1 MRDFM
6 RFTFTKAGS
15 RIGMPVSLTRFTAE
29 TALAV
34 PLIVRANHHLLER
47 SYLFNDTAG
56 LAFLRLCSFTLPFV
70 AIPELLKIYG

>member
-34 PLIVRANHHLLER
+34 PVIRLLER
-47 SYLFNDTAG
+47 SYLLNDTAL
-56 LAFLRLCSFTLPFV
+56 LA
-70 AIPELLKIYG
+70 

>member
-34 PLIVRANHHLLER
+34 PLILCANVFLLER
-47 SYLFNDTAG
+47 SFLLNDTAG
-56 LAFLRLCSFTLPFV
+56 LA
-70 AIPELLKIYG
+70 

>member
-6 RFTFTKAGS
+6 CFTFTKAGS

-34 PLIVRANHHLLER
+34 PLILCANFHLLER
-47 SYLFNDTAG
+47 SFLLNDTAG
-56 LAFLRLCSFTLPFV
+56 LA
-70 AIPELLKIYG
+70 

>member
-34 PLIVRANHHLLER
+34 SHILCANVHLLER
-47 SYLFNDTAG
+47 SFFLNDTAG
-56 LAFLRLCSFTLPFV
+56 LA
-70 AIPELLKIYG
+70 